1 MSATKRDP
9 DRDEHGHF
17 VRNRMHHRR
26 WLNRWTIGGALIV
39 LAIGIALLAR

>member
-1 MSATKRDP
+1 MSKTKHDS

-17 VRNRMHHRR
+17 VRNRMHHCR
-26 WLNRWTIGGALIV
+26 WLNCWTIGGALIV